1 MCSVPPSASSCF
13 SEMLDGVKALVCV
26 SVVSEEFG
34 VNIVLE
40 YFFQGG
46 KLSRGDVLSFYP
58 FVGQ

>member
-26 SVVSEEFG
+26 SVVSEGFC

-46 KLSRGDVLSFYP
+46 DFQGGDVLFFYP
-58 FVGQ
+58 FAC